1 MVRRTL
7 ITIVAAVGVLLAL
20 ALGAFVVVLLAA
32 GVGALLARLFPFSM
46 FESTLLSL
54 IALIGV
60 VVVIWRAVT
69 SILRTPSPGSD
80 EDDEEE
86 LIDPAGRGASSE
98 WEDEDY
104 DWEDEDEDWDAERD
118 EESSDQPDLRPPLRG
133 WQQPIQR
140 TEFERVGR
148 NEPCPCGSGR
158 KYKNCHGRP
167 GHAT

>member
-20 ALGAFVVVLLAA
+20 AVGAFVVVLLAA

-69 SILRTPSPGSD
+69 SILRAPSPASD

-86 LIDPAGRGASSE
+86 LIDE

-104 DWEDEDEDWDAERD
+104 DWEDEDDDLEDD
-118 EESSDQPDLRPPLRG
+118 EEFSDQPDLRPPLRG

-148 NEPCPCGSGR
+148 NEPCPCGSGK
-158 KYKNCHGRP
+158 KYKYCHGKP
-167 GHAT
+167 GVTN

>member
-1 MVRRTL
+1 MIKSILLWIVVVAGAL
-7 ITIVAAVGVLLAL
+7 IAVALS
-20 ALGAFVVVLLAA
+20 AFAVVLLAA

-60 VVVIWRAVT
+60 VVVIGRVVA
-69 SILRTPSPGSD
+69 SALRTTALGSD

-86 LIDPAGRGASSE
+86 FVDE
-98 WEDEDY
+98 WDAEREDY
-104 DWEDEDEDWDAERD
+104 DWDAEREDDDWEED
-118 EESSDQPDLRPPLRG
+118 EEFSEQPDLRPPVRG
-133 WQQPIQR
+133 WQQPVKR
-140 TEFERVGR
+140 SEFEGVGR

>member
-86 LIDPAGRGASSE
+86 LIDE

-104 DWEDEDEDWDAERD
+104 DWEDEDDDWEDD